1 MNRRQVL
8 LLVASSVAAQI
19 VHRALGQ
26 TTAPSAQGSD
36 PSVVDVGS
44 VDDYAEDG
52 SYDRHRASGVVLVRR
67 SDRLHAFSSR
77 CPHKGCK
84 VRASDDGGFRCPCHG
99 SRFDQDGRVQNGPA
113 TSDLAPLKIKLSDA
127 SRILVRLPQ
136 P

>member
-1 MNRRQVL
+1 MTRRQML
-8 LLVASSVAAQI
+8 LLAAWGVAAQ
-19 VHRALGQ
+19 VVQRVLGQ
-26 TTAPSAQGSD
+26 TTAPATQDGG
-36 PSVVDVGS
+36 VVDVGS
-44 VDDYAEDG
+44 ADDYPDDG
-52 SYDRHRASGVVLVRR
+52 SYDGHRASGVVLVRR

-84 VRASDDGGFRCPCHG
+84 VRAMDDGGFRCPCHG